1 MDWLAR
7 VFAVGRLKRPPA
19 DQNAGRFLP
28 PASVQRTQ
36 LGLAS
41 VDLPAGVVELRGGE
55 VRAFLAVSGE
65 PTHHRGQDEV
75 RAFLTRVAQ
84 AINAMPPDTAWLV
97 RSRAGVLQTNLR
109 RRRDQTT
116 SLATRAPGSGLA
128 KLAADQLANV
138 RRLATA
144 GDVRRTDNFVAVRHP
159 PGGVRALLLAARA
172 AQSHLRAAGL
182 RAELVRDRRLA
193 EALADSWAPSVGE
206 GWHPYESE
214 AWRLSVFGRSARVER
229 TPPPRYADELPTP
242 QRRPRR
248 SLTESPPRAAFPRG
262 DEKGLPR

>member
-36 LGLAS
+36 LGLAA

-65 PTHHRGQDEV
+65 PTHHRGQAEV
-75 RAFLTRVAQ
+75 RAFLTRVAR

-97 RSRAGVLQTNLR
+97 RSRAGVLQTYLR

-116 SLATRAPGSGLA
+116 ALATRAPGSALA
-128 KLAADQLANV
+128 RLAADQLANV
-138 RRLATA
+138 RRH
-144 GDVRRTDNFVAVRHP
+144 GHRRGRPADRQLPRRP
-159 PGGVRALLLAARA
+159 PSQG
-172 AQSHLRAAGL
+172 
-182 RAELVRDRRLA
+182 
-193 EALADSWAPSVGE
+193 
-206 GWHPYESE
+206 
-214 AWRLSVFGRSARVER
+214 
-229 TPPPRYADELPTP
+229 
-242 QRRPRR
+242 RRPRPAPR
-248 SLTESPPRAAFPRG
+248 RPGRPEPPAHGGAAGRARQ
-262 DEKGLPR
+262 